1 MDFYR
6 DSEETSIST
15 AKQSTVAPVEKV
27 ESGEDL
33 LLIQIDA
40 FRDKAKQLQ
49 TLIKAKEN
57 KVKVLEETVR
67 AKEEEIATLQATLA
81 KKQEEADSIVADV
94 NVQVDRMMQSIKKN
108 MDELEDKISSQVESN
123 ETAAEEQAKAMQE
136 TLNSLNERLE
146 VIKADLSEKVH
157 TENVKVYRNIQD
169 LMKEL
174 DHSEEDLAD
183 RSDKFVT
190 LKSGN
195 TVSLIF
201 TIINLLLTGCL
212 GAILLFFMG
221 IF

>member
-136 TLNSLNERLE
+136 TLNSMNESLE

-183 RSDKFVT
+183 RSDKFAT

>member
-94 NVQVDRMMQSIKKN
+94 NVQVDRMMQSIKEN

-136 TLNSLNERLE
+136 TLNSMNESLE
-146 VIKADLSEKVH
+146 IIKADLSEKVH

>member
-67 AKEEEIATLQATLA
+67 VKEEEIATLQATLA

-136 TLNSLNERLE
+136 TLNSMNESLE

>member
-136 TLNSLNERLE
+136 TLNSMNESLE

>member
-57 KVKVLEETVR
+57 KVKALEETVR

-94 NVQVDRMMQSIKKN
+94 NVQVDRMMQSIKEN

-136 TLNSLNERLE
+136 TLNSMNESLE

>member
-94 NVQVDRMMQSIKKN
+94 NVQVDRMMQSIKEN

-136 TLNSLNERLE
+136 TLNSMNESLE